1 MAGTKRLTT
10 KFIEEFDSG
19 GKDVTIWD
27 ESPKGFGVRFRNG
40 RKVFIVQKRVGS
52 GRLAKQRKLTIGTHP
67 EINLVQARKAAYEFV
82 ASLQFGT
89 DVVEEKAAEQ
99 RAQKE
104 ERDAQITVSEL
115 CTRWLETD
123 ALRSRMRGPR
133 FGTLRNPKDV
143 KSNANQIK
151 RHVIP
156 LIGKLKLSAVTP
168 KTVERMRD
176 DIAIGKTA
184 IREKTGPRGFARV
197 TGGEGTAGKAVRIM
211 STVFNY
217 GVRED
222 LIKTNPASN
231 IRVAPSRKVERY
243 LSEAEQ
249 ARLESVLQTMETI
262 AKYEKGCAMIRV
274 LMLTGC
280 RKNEIESLKWS
291 EVDFE
296 RGFVR
301 FSKSKTGAKV
311 IPFSKA
317 ALAIVQSQ
325 PRLNSTPY
333 VFPSVKIN
341 DYYKGIPK
349 IWNEVR
355 KRAKIE
361 DCRLHDL
368 RHNFASIAASS
379 GASLPMIGALLG
391 HTQAQTTAR
400 YAHLTQHSLH
410 ALAEQVSERIDERGQ
425 ISS

>member
-52 GRLAKQRKLTIGTHP
+52 GRLAKQRKLTIGTYP

-156 LIGKLKLSAVTP
+156 LIGKLKLSAVT
-168 KTVERMRD
+168 
-176 DIAIGKTA
+176 IC
-184 IREKTGPRGFARV
+184 
-197 TGGEGTAGKAVRIM
+197 
-211 STVFNY
+211 
-217 GVRED
+217 
-222 LIKTNPASN
+222 
-231 IRVAPSRKVERY
+231 SRT
-243 LSEAEQ
+243 SP
-249 ARLESVLQTMETI
+249 T
-262 AKYEKGCAMIRV
+262 
-274 LMLTGC
+274 
-280 RKNEIESLKWS
+280 
-291 EVDFE
+291 
-296 RGFVR
+296 
-301 FSKSKTGAKV
+301 
-311 IPFSKA
+311 
-317 ALAIVQSQ
+317 
-325 PRLNSTPY
+325 
-333 VFPSVKIN
+333 
-341 DYYKGIPK
+341 
-349 IWNEVR
+349 
-355 KRAKIE
+355 
-361 DCRLHDL
+361 
-368 RHNFASIAASS
+368 
-379 GASLPMIGALLG
+379 
-391 HTQAQTTAR
+391 
-400 YAHLTQHSLH
+400 
-410 ALAEQVSERIDERGQ
+410 
-425 ISS
+425 